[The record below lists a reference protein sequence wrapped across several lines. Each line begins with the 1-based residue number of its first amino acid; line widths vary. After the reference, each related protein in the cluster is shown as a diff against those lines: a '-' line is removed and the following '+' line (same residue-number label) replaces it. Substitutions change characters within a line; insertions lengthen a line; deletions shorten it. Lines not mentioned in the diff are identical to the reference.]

1 MLSLNF
7 VDIKSYPINKI
18 NVSERT
24 LDHIVIVHENTDE
37 LNLIMTGLKRKFR
50 QTSINSV
57 STIDE
62 AIHRLLTK
70 KFNGE
75 RYLIFSQY
83 EQIHYAFQN
92 YPGLFKYLTK
102 NGIIFTDQSYILKA
116 FLSNNH

>member
-7 VDIKSYPINKI
+7 VDNKSYPISKI

-24 LDHIVIVHENTDE
+24 LNYIVIVHEDTDE
-37 LNLIMTGLKRKFR
+37 LDLIIAGLKRKFR

-62 AIHRLLTK
+62 VILRLVTK
-70 KFNGE
+70 KVNGD

-83 EQIHYAFQN
+83 DQIHYAFQN

-102 NGIIFTDQSYILKA
+102 NGIIFTDQSYVLKA